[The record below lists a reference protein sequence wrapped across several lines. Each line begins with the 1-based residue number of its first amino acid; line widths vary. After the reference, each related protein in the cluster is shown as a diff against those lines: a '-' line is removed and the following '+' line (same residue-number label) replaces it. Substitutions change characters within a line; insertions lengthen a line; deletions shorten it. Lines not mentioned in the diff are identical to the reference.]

1 MGWTTFNYLVR
12 SSQNTHSIFNTHE
25 QANVAQASNSRRLS
39 ETQTYRRTCGQNAQ
53 FFNVKER
60 GIYIYNNYCA
70 LKGKITVVVVP
81 TVRFNRRNFTHG
93 FSCVLRMNVMTN
105 NINRLVLLMEK
116 QCVCCDVGKEL
127 LYAFCVKTELTF
139 WTHVLIRFQSPIS
152 KIQRHSKDGKQ

>member
-1 MGWTTFNYLVR
+1 LLRPATAVGCQKHKLTDAPVDKMR
-12 SSQNTHSIFNTHE
+12 SFSMLR
-25 QANVAQASNSRRLS
+25 NV
-39 ETQTYRRTCGQNAQ
+39 
-53 FFNVKER
+53 V
-60 GIYIYNNYCA
+60 YIYNNYCA

-139 WTHVLIRFQSPIS
+139 
-152 KIQRHSKDGKQ
+152 